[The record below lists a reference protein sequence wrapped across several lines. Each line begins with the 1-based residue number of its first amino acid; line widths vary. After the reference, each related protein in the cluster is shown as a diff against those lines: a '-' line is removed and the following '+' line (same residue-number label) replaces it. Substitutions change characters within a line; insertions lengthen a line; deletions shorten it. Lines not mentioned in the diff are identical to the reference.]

1 MRGFGTGKS
10 ESPTGPFILF
20 DFIWFFSCP
29 CCVAGHFS
37 YSPWRCR
44 LLFNWSCVCGTFS
57 NFVDQ
62 SDSGHWL
69 GWFVNE
75 LIGRWTVDQ
84 WRRSFRERCSRLE
97 KSTRRVW
104 EPREL
109 VRKKKKF
116 KSCLIFFPRIN
127 SSEFLVSD
135 CVISR
140 RGVPIGRPRNRRA
153 APPTSRSLSGPII
166 GMITCN
172 LVRFFDLNWWA
183 SAGRFEVGNTTD
195 MYLIIW
201 WWSPSSSFSLFH
213 SFRLAAIFWVSSLFS
228 CCIAAPFLQVGG
240 RAVSFHFLHFPL
252 LRPFWQQIPV
262 LPRPKHNNASP
273 GFSFFFSFVF
283 GLPPPRPKQTTDTSI
298 VSSSENSYTTVS
310 ILLSPS
316 DGIKER
322 EELLFQRNNFFFPCQ
337 LEP

>member
-1 MRGFGTGKS
+1 MAAKLPGEMQSAGKEHASRVGTARV
-10 ESPTGPFILF
+10 GP
-20 DFIWFFSCP
+20 
-29 CCVAGHFS
+29 
-37 YSPWRCR
+37 
-44 LLFNWSCVCGTFS
+44 
-57 NFVDQ
+57 
-62 SDSGHWL
+62 
-69 GWFVNE
+69 
-75 LIGRWTVDQ
+75 
-84 WRRSFRERCSRLE
+84 
-97 KSTRRVW
+97 K
-104 EPREL
+104 
-109 VRKKKKF
+109 KKKKF
-116 KSCLIFFPRIN
+116 KSRLIFLPRIN

-153 APPTSRSLSGPII
+153 APPTFRSLSGPII

-273 GFSFFFSFVF
+273 GVSFFF
-283 GLPPPRPKQTTDTSI
+283 GLPPPRPSRPQT
-298 VSSSENSYTTVS
+298 
-310 ILLSPS
+310 LPLSRRRK
-316 DGIKER
+316 IAIR
-322 EELLFQRNNFFFPCQ
+322 LFQFCWVRPT
-337 LEP
+337 E